1 MMLYHI
7 SFLRRTNRLN
17 YFFRLSK
24 DGACD
29 FRNIYNL
36 YFGKN
41 GFPKLYDELTERK
54 ALHRRNPVILLFDNE
69 ESKGKPLSEFKKSI
83 GKTDIK
89 NADIE
94 RGICIKGNLFFLT
107 NPRQKHELNPSSDD
121 CMIEYLIPKEAHEH
135 KIKGKKLNLN
145 ENYSISKVEHLTKT
159 DCLSYSNPVF
169 DFTEILQFT
178 DYRAYNYHLY

>member
-69 ESKGKPLSEFKKSI
+69 GSKGKPLSEFKKSI

-94 RGICIKGNLFFLT
+94 RG
-107 NPRQKHELNPSSDD
+107 NPSSDD